1 MQFGAVNMRQSSHSS
16 EVSESG
22 FRAQLRQANLPDLVQ
37 MECLSRS
44 HRAIRV
50 TTVGNIGY
58 LFFAEGQ
65 VIHACTLE
73 LDGEAAARE
82 ILLWSQGTFEPCERP
97 WPAKPSIAKSWQAL
111 LLEAAQTVD
120 EQTHRNVVPLPAPHW
135 DLDEHARPISQEVE
149 TMTKNSLADANVKK
163 EDPRL
168 ALRLNQQG
176 GIISS
181 HGASEDF
188 AEMVAYACR
197 LVEVIGDLLGMD
209 GFQALEYASSDGRCF
224 IYREPSGDIVVV
236 KSSEAHTI
244 GQLRDRL
251 GL

>member
-1 MQFGAVNMRQSSHSS
+1 MRQSSQST

-44 HRAIRV
+44 RRAIRV
-50 TTVGNIGY
+50 TTLGNIGY

-65 VIHACTLE
+65 VVHASTLE

-97 WPAKPSIAKSWQAL
+97 WPPKPTIAKSWQVL

-120 EQTHRNVVPLPAPHW
+120 EGVQRNIVALPAHHRAA
-135 DLDEHARPISQEVE
+135 DEQPSLAPQEVE
-149 TMTKNSLADANVKK
+149 IMTESSLVDAGWKQG
-163 EDPRL
+163 EPRIF
-168 ALRLNQQG
+168 LRIDAQG
-176 GIISS
+176 AVVSS
-181 HGASEDF
+181 HGAGEDF
-188 AEMVAYACR
+188 AELVAYACR
-197 LVEVIGDLLGMD
+197 LVEVVGDLLGMD
-209 GFQALEYASSDGRCF
+209 EFQALEYACGDGRCF
-224 IYREPSGDIVVV
+224 FHREPNGDTVAV
-236 KSSEAHTI
+236 KSADAHTI
-244 GQLRDRL
+244 GQLRERF

>member
-1 MQFGAVNMRQSSHSS
+1 MRQSSHST

-44 HRAIRV
+44 RRAIRV

-65 VIHACTLE
+65 VIHASTLE
-73 LDGEAAARE
+73 LDGEEAARE
-82 ILLWSQGTFEPCERP
+82 ILLWSRGTFEPCERP
-97 WPAKPSIAKSWQAL
+97 WPTKPTIHKSWQVL
-111 LLEAAQTVD
+111 LLEAAQTED
-120 EQTHRNVVPLPAPHW
+120 ERLQRNLVALPAPP
-135 DLDEHARPISQEVE
+135 RPAEEQVSFGSQEVE
-149 TMTKNSLADANVKK
+149 TMTKNSLADAASKK
-163 EDPRL
+163 DEPRI
-168 ALRLNQQG
+168 ALRINAHGALV
-176 GIISS
+176 SS

-188 AEMVAYACR
+188 AELVAYACR

-224 IYREPSGDIVVV
+224 FYREPNGDTVAL
-236 KSSEAHTI
+236 KSADVQT
-244 GQLRDRL
+244 GAQLRERL
-251 GL
+251 GLDR

>member
-1 MQFGAVNMRQSSHSS
+1 MLFGAVIMRQSSHSS

-44 HRAIRV
+44 QRAIRV

-65 VIHACTLE
+65 VIHASTLE

-97 WPAKPSIAKSWQAL
+97 WPAKPSIAKSWQVL
-111 LLEAAQTVD
+111 LLEAAHAAD
-120 EQTHRNVVPLPAPHW
+120 ERMQRNLVSLPAPP
-135 DLDEHARPISQEVE
+135 RPAEEKASFVSQEVE
-149 TMTKNSLADANVKK
+149 TMTKNSLADAGLKK
-163 EDPRL
+163 DEPRL
-168 ALRLNQQG
+168 ALRLNAQG
-176 GIISS
+176 SLVSS

-209 GFQALEYASSDGRCF
+209 GFQALEYASNDGRCF
-224 IYREPSGDIVVV
+224 IYREPTGDTVVL
-236 KSSEAHTI
+236 KTADPHTI
-244 GQLRDRL
+244 GQLRERL